1 MLAVDTLT
9 KLIDQYCS
17 NSDRHYVYGTAGF
30 RGPAA
35 TLDTVL
41 FATGILACLRSLA
54 LKGDV
59 IGVMVTASHNPP
71 VDNGV
76 KVVEPDGSMMPES
89 WEPLATE
96 LANTLAIKG
105 SSHERAQATHSWLQ
119 RELKGQLQSA
129 NNSYNEGIV
138 PTLVVGRDSR
148 ESGPKLLSCLVA
160 SAKELFHAK
169 IHDQGLL
176 TTPQLHFLT
185 SETAK
190 GVANVTES
198 RYYEHFLQAWDYV
211 AQLHGIGESL
221 PTISSLTIDAA
232 NGIGAPKVQELLSQW
247 ACRGQVHFI
256 NDKWTNPELLNHECG
271 ADFVK
276 SNQRCPLGFN
286 DSTGLGC
293 SYDGDADRV
302 VFYYINEANE
312 FCLLDGDRI
321 SGLFAHFFAGIL
333 KQAGLQSELSL
344 GVVQTA
350 YANGNSTEYL
360 QKTLQVPVSCAK
372 TGVKHLHHEAVT
384 KYDIGIYFEAN
395 GHGTIIFSPKFYK
408 VIKEQK
414 ERSVA
419 VETLEAFSRLINQT
433 VGDAISDMLGV
444 LAALS
449 ISKWTPE
456 HWGQEFTDLP
466 NRLAKVVVP
475 DRSVFITTDQERR
488 LTKPEG
494 LQQKIDE
501 AVKCFQQGRSF
512 VRASGTEDAVRV
524 YAEAASLEDVEKLSN
539 TVKELVVKS
548 VQN

>member
-1 MLAVDTLT
+1 MLSVHTLA

-41 FATGILACLRSLA
+41 FATGIIACLRSLA
-54 LKGDV
+54 LNGDV
-59 IGVMVTASHNPP
+59 VGVMVTASHNPP

-76 KVVEPDGSMMPES
+76 KVVEPDGSMMPEL
-89 WEPLATE
+89 WEPLATQ

-105 SSHERAQATHSWLQ
+105 SSNERAQATLSWFEK
-119 RELKGQLQSA
+119 ELKDQLQSA
-129 NNSYNEGIV
+129 NKFYNEGVV
-138 PTLVVGRDSR
+138 PTLVVARDSR

-160 SAKELFHAK
+160 GAKELFHAK
-169 IHDQGLL
+169 IHDFGLL

-190 GVANVTES
+190 GVSNVTEL
-198 RYYEHFLQAWDYV
+198 RYYRHFLQAWNHV
-211 AQLHGIGESL
+211 AQLHGIGDHL

-256 NDKWTNPELLNHECG
+256 NNKWTNPELLNHECG

-276 SNQRCPLGFN
+276 SNQRFPLGFN
-286 DSTGLGC
+286 DSKGLGC

-302 VFYYINEANE
+302 VFYYVNESNK

-321 SGLFAHFFAGIL
+321 SALFAHFFSSML
-333 KQAGLQSELSL
+333 KQAGLQSQLSL
-344 GVVQTA
+344 GIVQTA

-360 QKTLQVPVSCAK
+360 QKTLQVPVSCVK

-408 VIKEQK
+408 VVKEQ
-414 ERSVA
+414 ERSIA
-419 VETLEAFSRLINQT
+419 VETLEAFSQLINQT

-449 ISKWTPE
+449 ISKWTPQ
-456 HWGQEFTDLP
+456 HWGEEFTDLP
-466 NRLAKVVVP
+466 NRLAKVIVP

-494 LQQKIDE
+494 LQAKIDE
-501 AVKCFQQGRSF
+501 TVKCFQKGRSF

-524 YAEAASLEDVEKLSN
+524 YAEAANVEEVEQLTKK
-539 TVKELVVKS
+539 VKNLVMNS
-548 VQN
+548 SQN

>member
-1 MLAVDTLT
+1 MFSVDTLA
-9 KLIDQYCS
+9 KLIEQYCS
-17 NSDRHYVYGTAGF
+17 NNDRSYTYGTAGF
-30 RGPAA
+30 RGPAV

-41 FATGILACLRSLA
+41 FATGILASIRSLT
-54 LKGDV
+54 LKGNV

-105 SSHERAQATHSWLQ
+105 SPYERAQATYSWL
-119 RELKGQLQSA
+119 ENKLKDSLQDA
-129 NNSYNEGIV
+129 NKFYKEGIV

-160 SAKELFHAK
+160 GAKESFHAT
-169 IHDQGLL
+169 IHDLGLL

-190 GVANVTES
+190 GISNVTEAL
-198 RYYEHFLQAWDYV
+198 YYEHFLQAWNHI
-211 AQLHGIGESL
+211 AQLHGIGNSL
-221 PTISSLTIDAA
+221 PTISNLTIDGA

-256 NDKWTNPELLNHECG
+256 NDKWTNPELLNHGCG

-276 SNQRCPLGFN
+276 SNQRFPLGFN
-286 DSTGLGC
+286 DSKGLGC

-302 VFYYINEANE
+302 VFYYTNEVGE

-321 SGLFAHFFAGIL
+321 SGLFAHIFSDLL
-333 KQAGLQSELSL
+333 KQAGLQSKISL

-395 GHGTIIFSPKFYK
+395 GHGTVIFSPKFYE
-408 VIKEQK
+408 VIEEQK
-414 ERSVA
+414 ESCVA
-419 VETLEAFSRLINQT
+419 VQTLGAFSRLINQT

-449 ISKWTPE
+449 ISKWTPQ
-456 HWGQEFTDLP
+456 HWGQEFQDLP
-466 NRLAKVVVP
+466 NRLAKVIVP
-475 DRSVFITTDQERR
+475 DRSVFVTTDQERR
-488 LTKPEG
+488 LIKPEG
-494 LQQKIDE
+494 LQTKIDQV
-501 AVKCFQQGRSF
+501 VKQYQQGRSF

-524 YAEAASLEDVEKLSN
+524 YAEAASVEEVEKLSSA
-539 TVKELVVKS
+539 VKDLVTSS